1 MQDMSLTHTHNMN
14 SRNAES
20 MSDTAHPPLQSR
32 AARTEETPQM
42 PVSGKVPLPVKRS
55 GQERRTASEKELEKQ
70 QEYLRKASLYTAQLA
85 GRLGRTPTFHVHNF
99 GCQMNARDA
108 EKLSG
113 ILIASGY
120 REIQEESADFVIYNT
135 CTVRDN
141 ADQHFFGRLGRAAHH
156 KKSNPYMKIAVCGCM
171 TQEKTAVE
179 KIRKSY
185 PYVDLIFG
193 THNLFC
199 FPQYLCEIYEA
210 PNGAYDPSGKGHKLT
225 ELWDATDEIVEDLPV
240 ERKYSYKSGINI
252 MFGCD
257 NYCTYC
263 IVPYVRGHERSR
275 EPGDIIREC
284 ERLVKDG
291 VVEVMLLGQNV
302 NSYGKDLE
310 QPCTFAELLSQVAEI
325 PGMKRVRFMTPH
337 PKDMGRDVLEV
348 IRSHPNIARHIH
360 FPLQSGSNEI
370 LRRMNRRYT
379 REQFMEKAE
388 QIRELVPDAAIT
400 TDIIAGFPGETDKD
414 VEDTVDVVNRVG
426 FDNAYTFI
434 YSPRRGTPAAAMEQ
448 VPREKVQEGFDRIL
462 AAVQENARRRAAAMQ
477 GRTMV
482 ALAEE
487 INSQDASLITCRLSN
502 NLIVHVKGD
511 VSMIGH
517 FYDVT
522 LDECRNF
529 YYFGTVLGE
538 NPKGYE

>member
-1 MQDMSLTHTHNMN
+1 MPAK
-14 SRNAES
+14 RPES
-20 MSDTAHPPLQSR
+20 
-32 AARTEETPQM
+32 
-42 PVSGKVPLPVKRS
+42 
-55 GQERRTASEKELEKQ
+55 ERRQASEEELARQE
-70 QEYLRKASLYTAQLA
+70 EYLKKAQTYTAQLA
-85 GRLGRTPTFHVHNF
+85 GILGRTPTFHVQNF

-108 EKLSG
+108 EKLAG
-113 ILIASGY
+113 ILRNAGFE
-120 REIQEESADFVIYNT
+120 EIEAESADFVIYNT

-141 ADQHFFGRLGRAAHH
+141 ADQHFFGRLGRAAHF
-156 KKSNPYMKIAVCGCM
+156 KKHSPYMKIAVCGCM
-171 TQEKTAVE
+171 TQEESAVE
-179 KIRKSY
+179 KIKKSY

-199 FPQYLCEIYEA
+199 FPQYLCEVYEA
-210 PNGAYDPSGKGHKLT
+210 KNGGFDPKGHKIT
-225 ELWDATDEIVEDLPV
+225 QIWDATDEIVEDLPV

-275 EPGDIIREC
+275 QPGDIIREC
-284 ERLVKDG
+284 EKLAADG

-302 NSYGKDLE
+302 NSYGRDLE
-310 QPCTFAELLSQVAEI
+310 TPCSFAELLSAVAEV
-325 PGMKRVRFMTPH
+325 PGIKRVRFMTPH

-348 IRSHPNIARHIH
+348 IRDHPNIARHIH

-379 REQFMEKAE
+379 REQFMERAAE
-388 QIRELVPDAAIT
+388 IREVIPDAAIT
-400 TDIIAGFPGETDKD
+400 TDIIAGFPGETEKD
-414 VEDTVDVVNRVG
+414 VDGTVDVIEKVC

-434 YSPRRGTPAAAMEQ
+434 YSPRKGTPAAAMEQ
-448 VPREKVQEGFDRIL
+448 VPKEEVQKGFDRIL
-462 AAVQENARRRAAAMQ
+462 AAVQENARKRAGALA
-477 GRTMV
+477 GRTMT

-487 INSQDASLITCRLSN
+487 VNTQDPEYITCRLSN
-502 NLIVHVKGD
+502 NIIVHVRGD
-511 VSMIGH
+511 ASMIGH

-529 YYFGTVLGE
+529 YYFGTVLCE
-538 NPKGYE
+538 NVKGY

>member
-1 MQDMSLTHTHNMN
+1 MP
-14 SRNAES
+14 AK
-20 MSDTAHPPLQSR
+20 
-32 AARTEETPQM
+32 RTE
-42 PVSGKVPLPVKRS
+42 S
-55 GQERRTASEKELEKQ
+55 ERRQASEEELARQE
-70 QEYLRKASLYTAQLA
+70 EYLKKAQTYTAQLA
-85 GRLGRTPTFHVHNF
+85 GILGRTPTFHVQNF

-108 EKLSG
+108 EKLAG
-113 ILIASGY
+113 ILRNAGFE
-120 REIQEESADFVIYNT
+120 EIEAESADFVIYNT

-141 ADQHFFGRLGRAAHH
+141 ADQHFFGRLGRAAHF
-156 KKSNPYMKIAVCGCM
+156 KKHSPYMKIAVCGCM
-171 TQEKTAVE
+171 TQEESAVE
-179 KIRKSY
+179 KIKKSY

-199 FPQYLCEIYEA
+199 FPQYLCEVYEA
-210 PNGAYDPSGKGHKLT
+210 KNGGFDPKGHKIT
-225 ELWDATDEIVEDLPV
+225 QIWDATDEIVEDLPV

-275 EPGDIIREC
+275 QPGDIIREC
-284 ERLVKDG
+284 EKLAADG

-302 NSYGKDLE
+302 NSYGRDLE
-310 QPCTFAELLSQVAEI
+310 TPCSFAELLSAVAEV
-325 PGMKRVRFMTPH
+325 PGIKRVRFMTPH

-348 IRSHPNIARHIH
+348 IRDHPNIARHIH

-379 REQFMEKAE
+379 REQFMERAAE
-388 QIRELVPDAAIT
+388 IREVIPDAAIT
-400 TDIIAGFPGETDKD
+400 TDIIAGFPGETEKD
-414 VEDTVDVVNRVG
+414 VDDTVDVIEKVC

-434 YSPRRGTPAAAMEQ
+434 YSPRKGTPAAAMEQ
-448 VPREKVQEGFDRIL
+448 VPKEEVQKGFDRIL
-462 AAVQENARRRAAAMQ
+462 AAVQENARKRAGALA
-477 GRTMV
+477 GRTMT

-487 INSQDASLITCRLSN
+487 VNTQDPEYITCRLSN
-502 NLIVHVKGD
+502 NIIVHVRGD
-511 VSMIGH
+511 ASMIGH

-529 YYFGTVLGE
+529 YYFGTVLCE
-538 NPKGYE
+538 NVKGY

>member
-1 MQDMSLTHTHNMN
+1 MPAK
-14 SRNAES
+14 RPES
-20 MSDTAHPPLQSR
+20 
-32 AARTEETPQM
+32 
-42 PVSGKVPLPVKRS
+42 
-55 GQERRTASEKELEKQ
+55 ERRQASEEELARQE
-70 QEYLRKASLYTAQLA
+70 EYLKKVQIYTAQLA
-85 GRLGRTPTFHVHNF
+85 GILGRTPTFHVQNF

-108 EKLSG
+108 EKLAG
-113 ILIASGY
+113 ILRNAGFE
-120 REIQEESADFVIYNT
+120 EIEAESADFVIYNT

-141 ADQHFFGRLGRAAHH
+141 ADQHFFGRLGRAAHF
-156 KKSNPYMKIAVCGCM
+156 KKHSPYMKIAVCGCM
-171 TQEKTAVE
+171 TQEESAVE
-179 KIRKSY
+179 KIKKSY

-199 FPQYLCEIYEA
+199 FPQYLCEVYESK
-210 PNGAYDPSGKGHKLT
+210 NGGFDPKGHKIT
-225 ELWDATDEIVEDLPV
+225 QIWDATDEIVEDLPV

-275 EPGDIIREC
+275 QPGDIIREC
-284 ERLVKDG
+284 EKLAADG

-302 NSYGKDLE
+302 NSYGRDLE
-310 QPCTFAELLSQVAEI
+310 TPCSFAELLSAVAEV
-325 PGMKRVRFMTPH
+325 PGIKRVRFMTPH

-348 IRSHPNIARHIH
+348 IRDHPNIARHIH

-379 REQFMEKAE
+379 REQFMERAAE
-388 QIRELVPDAAIT
+388 IREIIPDAAIT
-400 TDIIAGFPGETDKD
+400 TDIIAGFPGETEKD
-414 VEDTVDVVNRVG
+414 VDDTVDVIEKVC

-434 YSPRRGTPAAAMEQ
+434 YSPRKGTPAAAMEQ
-448 VPREKVQEGFDRIL
+448 VPKEEVQKGFDRIL
-462 AAVQENARRRAAAMQ
+462 AAVQENARKRAGALA
-477 GRTMV
+477 GRTMT

-487 INSQDASLITCRLSN
+487 VNTQDPEYITCRLSN
-502 NLIVHVKGD
+502 NIIVHVRGD
-511 VSMIGH
+511 ASMIGH

-529 YYFGTVLGE
+529 YYFGTVLCE
-538 NPKGYE
+538 NVKGY

>member
-1 MQDMSLTHTHNMN
+1 MPAK
-14 SRNAES
+14 RPES
-20 MSDTAHPPLQSR
+20 
-32 AARTEETPQM
+32 
-42 PVSGKVPLPVKRS
+42 
-55 GQERRTASEKELEKQ
+55 ERRQASEEELARQE
-70 QEYLRKASLYTAQLA
+70 EYLKKAKIYTAQLA
-85 GRLGRTPTFHVHNF
+85 GILGRTPTFHVQNF

-108 EKLSG
+108 EKLAG
-113 ILIASGY
+113 ILRNAGFE
-120 REIQEESADFVIYNT
+120 EIEAESADFVIYNT

-141 ADQHFFGRLGRAAHH
+141 ADQHFFGRLGRAAHF
-156 KKSNPYMKIAVCGCM
+156 KKHSPYMKIAVCGCM
-171 TQEKTAVE
+171 TQEESAVE
-179 KIRKSY
+179 KIKKSY

-199 FPQYLCEIYEA
+199 FPQYLCEVYESK
-210 PNGAYDPSGKGHKLT
+210 NGGFDPKGHKIT
-225 ELWDATDEIVEDLPV
+225 QIWDATDEIVEDLPV

-275 EPGDIIREC
+275 QPGDIIREC
-284 ERLVKDG
+284 EKLAADG

-302 NSYGKDLE
+302 NSYGRDLE
-310 QPCTFAELLSQVAEI
+310 TPCSFAELLSAVAEV
-325 PGMKRVRFMTPH
+325 PGIKRVRFMTPH

-348 IRSHPNIARHIH
+348 IRDHPNIARHIH

-379 REQFMEKAE
+379 REQFMERAAE
-388 QIRELVPDAAIT
+388 IREIIPDAAIT
-400 TDIIAGFPGETDKD
+400 TDIIAGFPGETEKD
-414 VEDTVDVVNRVG
+414 VDDTVDVIEKVC

-434 YSPRRGTPAAAMEQ
+434 YSPRKGTPAAAMEQ
-448 VPREKVQEGFDRIL
+448 VPKEEVQKGFDRIL
-462 AAVQENARRRAAAMQ
+462 AAVQENARKRAGALA
-477 GRTMV
+477 GRTMT

-487 INSQDASLITCRLSN
+487 VNTQDPEYITCRLSN
-502 NLIVHVKGD
+502 NIIVHVRGD
-511 VSMIGH
+511 ASMIGH

-529 YYFGTVLGE
+529 YYFGTVLCE
-538 NPKGYE
+538 NVKGY

>member
-1 MQDMSLTHTHNMN
+1 MQNTNLT
-14 SRNAES
+14 ES
-20 MSDTAHPPLQSR
+20 TVKPR
-32 AARTEETPQM
+32 
-42 PVSGKVPLPVKRS
+42 VPMPVKRPES
-55 GQERRTASEKELEKQ
+55 ERRQASEEELTRQE
-70 QEYLRKASLYTAQLA
+70 EYLKKAQIYTAQLA
-85 GRLGRTPTFHVHNF
+85 GILGRTPTFHVQNF

-108 EKLSG
+108 EKLAG
-113 ILIASGY
+113 ILRNAGF
-120 REIQEESADFVIYNT
+120 EEMEAESADFVIYNT

-141 ADQHFFGRLGRAAHH
+141 ADQHFFGRLGRAAHF
-156 KKSNPYMKIAVCGCM
+156 KKHSPYMKIAVCGCM
-171 TQEKTAVE
+171 TQEESAVE
-179 KIRKSY
+179 KIKKSY

-199 FPQYLCEIYEA
+199 FPQYLCEVYESK
-210 PNGAYDPSGKGHKLT
+210 NGGFDPKGHKIT
-225 ELWDATDEIVEDLPV
+225 QIWDATDEIVEDLPV

-275 EPGDIIREC
+275 QPGDIIREC
-284 ERLVKDG
+284 EKLAADG

-302 NSYGKDLE
+302 NSYGRDLE
-310 QPCTFAELLSQVAEI
+310 TPCSFAELLSAVAEV
-325 PGMKRVRFMTPH
+325 PGIKRVRFMTPH

-348 IRSHPNIARHIH
+348 IRDHPNIARHIH

-379 REQFMEKAE
+379 REQFMERAAE
-388 QIRELVPDAAIT
+388 IREIIPDAAIT
-400 TDIIAGFPGETDKD
+400 TDIIAGFPGETEKD
-414 VEDTVDVVNRVG
+414 VDDTVDVIEKVC

-434 YSPRRGTPAAAMEQ
+434 YSPRKGTPAAAMEQ
-448 VPREKVQEGFDRIL
+448 VPKEEVQKGFDRIL
-462 AAVQENARRRAAAMQ
+462 AAVQENARKRAGALA
-477 GRTMV
+477 GRTMT

-487 INSQDASLITCRLSN
+487 VNTQDPEYITCRLSN
-502 NLIVHVKGD
+502 NIIVHVRGD
-511 VSMIGH
+511 ASMIGH

-529 YYFGTVLGE
+529 YYFGTVLCE
-538 NPKGYE
+538 NVKGY

>member
-1 MQDMSLTHTHNMN
+1 MQNTNLT
-14 SRNAES
+14 ES
-20 MSDTAHPPLQSR
+20 TVKPRVP
-32 AARTEETPQM
+32 M
-42 PVSGKVPLPVKRS
+42 PAKRPES
-55 GQERRTASEKELEKQ
+55 ERRQASEEELARQEK
-70 QEYLRKASLYTAQLA
+70 YLKKARIYTAQLA
-85 GRLGRTPTFHVHNF
+85 GILGRTPTFHVQNF

-108 EKLSG
+108 EKLAG
-113 ILIASGY
+113 ILRNAGY
-120 REIQEESADFVIYNT
+120 EEIEAESADFVIYNT

-141 ADQHFFGRLGRAAHH
+141 ADQHFFGRLGRAAHF
-156 KKSNPYMKIAVCGCM
+156 KKHSPYMKIAVCGCM
-171 TQEKTAVE
+171 TQEESAVE
-179 KIRKSY
+179 KIKKSY

-199 FPQYLCEIYEA
+199 FPQYLCEVYEA
-210 PNGAYDPSGKGHKLT
+210 KNGGFDPKGHKIT
-225 ELWDATDEIVEDLPV
+225 QIWDATDEIVEDLPV

-275 EPGDIIREC
+275 QPGDIIREC
-284 ERLVKDG
+284 EKLAADG

-302 NSYGKDLE
+302 NSYGRDLE
-310 QPCTFAELLSQVAEI
+310 TPCSFAELLSAVAEV
-325 PGMKRVRFMTPH
+325 PGIKRVRFMTPH

-348 IRSHPNIARHIH
+348 IRDHPNIARHIH

-379 REQFMEKAE
+379 REQFMERAAE
-388 QIRELVPDAAIT
+388 IREVIPDAAIT
-400 TDIIAGFPGETDKD
+400 TDIIAGFPGETEKD
-414 VEDTVDVVNRVG
+414 VDDTVDVIEKVC

-434 YSPRRGTPAAAMEQ
+434 YSPRKGTPAAAMEQ
-448 VPREKVQEGFDRIL
+448 VPKEEVQKGFDRIL
-462 AAVQENARRRAAAMQ
+462 AAVQENARKRAGALA
-477 GRTMV
+477 GRTMT

-487 INSQDASLITCRLSN
+487 VNTQDPEYITCRLSN
-502 NLIVHVKGD
+502 NIIVHVRGD
-511 VSMIGH
+511 ASMIGH

-529 YYFGTVLGE
+529 YYFGTVLCE
-538 NPKGYE
+538 NVKGY

>member
-1 MQDMSLTHTHNMN
+1 MTNTTNTEPNH
-14 SRNAES
+14 
-20 MSDTAHPPLQSR
+20 SDAAAAGQTTAAPKAPR
-32 AARTEETPQM
+32 
-42 PVSGKVPLPVKRS
+42 VPMPVKRS
-55 GQERRTASEKELEKQ
+55 REEKEQASREELQ
-70 QEYLRKASLYTAQLA
+70 RQEEFLAKSKIYTSQLA
-85 GRLGRTPTFHVHNF
+85 GILGRTPTFHVHNF

-108 EKLSG
+108 EKLAG
-113 ILIASGY
+113 ILRASGY
-120 REIQEESADFVIYNT
+120 EEIEEESADFVIYNT

-141 ADQHFFGRLGRAAHH
+141 ADQHFFGRLGRAAHY
-156 KKSNPYMKIAVCGCM
+156 KKSNSYMKIAVCGCM
-171 TQEKTAVE
+171 TQEDSAVQ

-199 FPQYLCEIYEA
+199 FPQYLCEVYEA
-210 PNGAYDPSGKGHKLT
+210 KNGSFDPKGHKVT
-225 ELWDATDEIVEDLPV
+225 NLWQATDEIVEDLPV

-275 EPGDIIREC
+275 EPKDILREC
-284 ERLVKDG
+284 ERLVADG

-302 NSYGKDLE
+302 NSYGRDLE
-310 QPCTFAELLSQVAEI
+310 QPCSFAELLAAVAEI
-325 PGMKRVRFMTPH
+325 KGLKRVRFMTPH
-337 PKDMGRDVLEV
+337 PKDMGADVLEV
-348 IRSHPNIARHIH
+348 VRDHPNIARHIH

-379 REQFMEKAE
+379 REQFMERAAM
-388 QIRELVPDAAIT
+388 IREMVPDAAIT
-400 TDIIAGFPGETDKD
+400 TDIIAGFPGETESD
-414 VEDTVDVVNRVG
+414 VNDTIDVVEKVQ

-434 YSPRRGTPAAAMEQ
+434 YSPRTGTPAAAMEQ
-448 VPREKVQEGFDRIL
+448 VPKEEVQKGFDRIL
-462 AAVQENARRRAAAMQ
+462 ASVQENARKRAGLLQ

-487 INSQDASLITCRLSN
+487 MNSQDPEYVTCRLSN
-502 NLIVHVKGD
+502 NIIVHVKGD
-511 VSMIGH
+511 ASMIGH

-522 LDECRNF
+522 LDECRGF
-529 YYFGTVLGE
+529 YYFGTVLQE
-538 NPKGYE
+538 NLLGY

>member
-1 MQDMSLTHTHNMN
+1 MPAK
-14 SRNAES
+14 RPES
-20 MSDTAHPPLQSR
+20 
-32 AARTEETPQM
+32 
-42 PVSGKVPLPVKRS
+42 
-55 GQERRTASEKELEKQ
+55 ERRQASEEELARQK
-70 QEYLRKASLYTAQLA
+70 EYLKKAQIYTAQLA
-85 GRLGRTPTFHVHNF
+85 GILGRTPTFHVQNF

-108 EKLSG
+108 EKLAG
-113 ILIASGY
+113 ILRNAGFE
-120 REIQEESADFVIYNT
+120 EIEAESADFVIYNT

-141 ADQHFFGRLGRAAHH
+141 ADQHFFGRLGRAAHF
-156 KKSNPYMKIAVCGCM
+156 KKHSPYMKIAVCGCM
-171 TQEKTAVE
+171 TQEESAVE
-179 KIRKSY
+179 KIKKSY

-199 FPQYLCEIYEA
+199 FPQYLCEVYESK
-210 PNGAYDPSGKGHKLT
+210 NGGFDPKGHKIT
-225 ELWDATDEIVEDLPV
+225 QIWDATDEIVEDLPV

-275 EPGDIIREC
+275 QPGDIIREC
-284 ERLVKDG
+284 EKLAADG

-302 NSYGKDLE
+302 NSYGRDLE
-310 QPCTFAELLSQVAEI
+310 TPCSFAELLSAVAEV
-325 PGMKRVRFMTPH
+325 PGIKRVRFMTPH

-348 IRSHPNIARHIH
+348 IRDHPNIARHIH

-379 REQFMEKAE
+379 REQFMERAAE
-388 QIRELVPDAAIT
+388 IREIIPDAAIT
-400 TDIIAGFPGETDKD
+400 TDIIAGFPGETEKD
-414 VEDTVDVVNRVG
+414 VDDTVDVIEKVC

-434 YSPRRGTPAAAMEQ
+434 YSPRKGTPAAAMEQ
-448 VPREKVQEGFDRIL
+448 VPKEEVQKGFDRIL
-462 AAVQENARRRAAAMQ
+462 AAVQENARKRAGALA
-477 GRTMV
+477 GRTMT

-487 INSQDASLITCRLSN
+487 VNTQDPEYITCRLSN
-502 NLIVHVKGD
+502 NIIVHVRGD
-511 VSMIGH
+511 ASMIGH

-529 YYFGTVLGE
+529 YYFGTVLCE
-538 NPKGYE
+538 NVKGY

>member
-1 MQDMSLTHTHNMN
+1 MQDTN
-14 SRNAES
+14 STQMKPHDNVPN
-20 MSDTAHPPLQSR
+20 D
-32 AARTEETPQM
+32 AAR
-42 PVSGKVPLPVKRS
+42 GGIRVPLPVKRS
-55 GQERRTASEKELEKQ
+55 PQERREASARELERQ
-70 QEYLRKASLYTAQLA
+70 QEYLEKSILYTAQLSE
-85 GRLGRTPTFHVHNF
+85 RLGRTPTFHVHNF

-113 ILIASGY
+113 ILRAAGY
-120 REIQEESADFVIYNT
+120 EEIQEESADFVIYNT

-141 ADQHFFGRLGRAAHH
+141 ADQHFFGRLGRAAHF
-156 KKSNPYMKIAVCGCM
+156 KKANPRMKIAVCGCM
-171 TQEKTAVE
+171 TQEDSAVTTL
-179 KIRKSY
+179 KKRY

-199 FPQYLCEIYEA
+199 FPQYLCAVYETKS
-210 PNGAYDPSGKGHKLT
+210 GAYDPSGKGHKLT
-225 ELWDATDEIVEDLPV
+225 ALWDSTDEIVEDLPV
-240 ERKYSYKSGINI
+240 ERKYRYKSGINI

-275 EPGDIIREC
+275 EPADILREC
-284 ERLVKDG
+284 ERLAADG

-310 QPCTFAELLSQVAEI
+310 TPCTFAGLLAAVAEV
-325 PGMKRVRFMTPH
+325 PGIKRVRFMTPH
-337 PKDMGRDVLEV
+337 PKDMGQDVLEV
-348 IRSHPNIARHIH
+348 IKTHPNIARHIH

-379 REQFMEKAE
+379 REQFMEKAG
-388 QIRELVPDAAIT
+388 QIREMLPDAAIT
-400 TDIIAGFPGETDKD
+400 TDIIAGFPGETRAD
-414 VEDTVDVVNRVG
+414 VDDTVDVVERVG

-434 YSPRRGTPAAAMEQ
+434 YSPRKGTPAASMPQ
-448 VPREKVQEGFDRIL
+448 VPREEVQEGFDRIL
-462 AAVQENARRRAAAMQ
+462 AAVQDNARKRAAALR
-477 GRTMV
+477 GRTMT

-487 INSQDASLITCRLSN
+487 MNSQDPSYVTCRLSN

-511 VSMIGH
+511 ASMIGH

-522 LDECRNF
+522 LDDCRNF

-538 NPKGYE
+538 NERGC

>member
-1 MQDMSLTHTHNMN
+1 MPAK
-14 SRNAES
+14 RPES
-20 MSDTAHPPLQSR
+20 
-32 AARTEETPQM
+32 
-42 PVSGKVPLPVKRS
+42 
-55 GQERRTASEKELEKQ
+55 ERRQASEEELARQK
-70 QEYLRKASLYTAQLA
+70 EYLKKAQIYTAQLA
-85 GRLGRTPTFHVHNF
+85 GILGRTPTFHVQNF

-108 EKLSG
+108 EKLAG
-113 ILIASGY
+113 ILRNAGFE
-120 REIQEESADFVIYNT
+120 EIEAESADFVIYNT

-141 ADQHFFGRLGRAAHH
+141 ADQHFFGRLGRAAHF
-156 KKSNPYMKIAVCGCM
+156 KKHSPYMKIAVCGCM
-171 TQEKTAVE
+171 TQEESAVE
-179 KIRKSY
+179 KIKRSY

-199 FPQYLCEIYEA
+199 FPQYLCEVYESK
-210 PNGAYDPSGKGHKLT
+210 NGGFDPKGHKIT
-225 ELWDATDEIVEDLPV
+225 QIWDATDEIVEDLPV

-275 EPGDIIREC
+275 QPGDIIREC
-284 ERLVKDG
+284 EKLAADG

-302 NSYGKDLE
+302 NSYGRDLE
-310 QPCTFAELLSQVAEI
+310 TPCSFAELLSAVAEV
-325 PGMKRVRFMTPH
+325 PGIKRVRFMTPH

-348 IRSHPNIARHIH
+348 IRDHPNIARHIH

-379 REQFMEKAE
+379 REQFMERAAE
-388 QIRELVPDAAIT
+388 IREIIPDAAIT
-400 TDIIAGFPGETDKD
+400 TDIIAGFPGETEKD
-414 VEDTVDVVNRVG
+414 VDDTVDVIEKVC

-434 YSPRRGTPAAAMEQ
+434 YSPRKGTPAAAMEQ
-448 VPREKVQEGFDRIL
+448 VPKEEVQKGFDRIL
-462 AAVQENARRRAAAMQ
+462 AAVQENARKRAGALA
-477 GRTMV
+477 GRTMT

-487 INSQDASLITCRLSN
+487 VNTQDPEYITCRLSN
-502 NLIVHVKGD
+502 NIIVHVRGD
-511 VSMIGH
+511 ASMIGH

-529 YYFGTVLGE
+529 YYFGTVLCE
-538 NPKGYE
+538 NVKGY

>member
-1 MQDMSLTHTHNMN
+1 MNLT
-14 SRNAES
+14 ES
-20 MSDTAHPPLQSR
+20 TEKPRVPMPAK
-32 AARTEETPQM
+32 RTE
-42 PVSGKVPLPVKRS
+42 S
-55 GQERRTASEKELEKQ
+55 ERRQASEEELARQE
-70 QEYLRKASLYTAQLA
+70 EYLKKAQTYTAQLA
-85 GRLGRTPTFHVHNF
+85 GILGRTPTFHVQNF

-108 EKLSG
+108 EKLAG
-113 ILIASGY
+113 ILRNAGFE
-120 REIQEESADFVIYNT
+120 EIEAESADFVIYNT

-141 ADQHFFGRLGRAAHH
+141 ADQHFFGRLGRAAHF
-156 KKSNPYMKIAVCGCM
+156 KKHSPYMKIAVCGCM
-171 TQEKTAVE
+171 TQEESAVE
-179 KIRKSY
+179 KIKKSY

-199 FPQYLCEIYEA
+199 FPQYLCEVYEA
-210 PNGAYDPSGKGHKLT
+210 KNGGFDPKGHKIT
-225 ELWDATDEIVEDLPV
+225 QIWDATDEIVEDLPV

-275 EPGDIIREC
+275 QPGDIIREC
-284 ERLVKDG
+284 EKLAADG

-302 NSYGKDLE
+302 NSYGRDLE
-310 QPCTFAELLSQVAEI
+310 TPCSFAELLSAVAEV
-325 PGMKRVRFMTPH
+325 PGIKRVRFMTPH

-348 IRSHPNIARHIH
+348 IRDHPNIARHIH

-379 REQFMEKAE
+379 REQFMERAAE
-388 QIRELVPDAAIT
+388 IREVIPDAAIT
-400 TDIIAGFPGETDKD
+400 TDIIAGFPGETEKD
-414 VEDTVDVVNRVG
+414 VDDTVDVIEKVC

-434 YSPRRGTPAAAMEQ
+434 YSPRKGTPAAAMEQ
-448 VPREKVQEGFDRIL
+448 VPKEEVQKGFDRIL
-462 AAVQENARRRAAAMQ
+462 AAVQENARKRAGALA
-477 GRTMV
+477 GRTMT

-487 INSQDASLITCRLSN
+487 VNTQDPEYITCRLSN
-502 NLIVHVKGD
+502 NIIVHVRGD
-511 VSMIGH
+511 ASMIGH

-529 YYFGTVLGE
+529 YYFGTVLCE
-538 NPKGYE
+538 NVKGY

>member
-1 MQDMSLTHTHNMN
+1 MQDTNSTQMN
-14 SRNAES
+14 PHDS
-20 MSDTAHPPLQSR
+20 MPNKTAGERPR
-32 AARTEETPQM
+32 
-42 PVSGKVPLPVKRS
+42 VPLPVKRS
-55 GQERRTASEKELEKQ
+55 PEERREASARELERQ
-70 QEYLRKASLYTAQLA
+70 QEYLQKSVLYTAQLA
-85 GRLGRTPTFHVHNF
+85 ARLGRTPTFHVHNF

-113 ILIASGY
+113 ILRTAGY
-120 REIQEESADFVIYNT
+120 EEIPEESADFVIYNT

-141 ADQHFFGRLGRAAHH
+141 ADQHFFGRLGRAAHF
-156 KKSNPYMKIAVCGCM
+156 KKTNPRMKIAVCGCM
-171 TQEKTAVE
+171 TQEDSAVAQL
-179 KIRKSY
+179 KKRY

-199 FPQYLCEIYEA
+199 FPQYLCAVYETRD
-210 PNGAYDPSGKGHKLT
+210 GAYDPSGKGHKLT
-225 ELWDATDEIVEDLPV
+225 ALWDSTDEIVEDLPV
-240 ERKYSYKSGINI
+240 ERKYPYKSGINI

-275 EPGDIIREC
+275 EPVDILREC
-284 ERLVKDG
+284 ERLVADG

-310 QPCTFAELLSQVAEI
+310 TPCTFAELLSAVAEV
-325 PGMKRVRFMTPH
+325 PGVKRVRFMTPH
-337 PKDMGRDVLEV
+337 PKDMGQDVLEV
-348 IRSHPNIARHIH
+348 IRTHPNIARHIH

-379 REQFMEKAE
+379 REQFLEKAGL
-388 QIRELVPDAAIT
+388 IREMLPDAAIT
-400 TDIIAGFPGETDKD
+400 TDIIAGFPGETRED
-414 VEDTVDVVNRVG
+414 VDATVDIVQRVG

-434 YSPRRGTPAAAMEQ
+434 YSPRKGTPAASMPQ
-448 VPREKVQEGFDRIL
+448 VPKEEVQEGFDRIL
-462 AAVQENARRRAAAMQ
+462 AAVQDNARKRAAALR
-477 GRTMV
+477 GRTMT

-487 INSQDASLITCRLSN
+487 MNSQDPSYVTCRLSN
-502 NLIVHVKGD
+502 NLVVHVKGD
-511 VSMIGH
+511 ASMIGH

-522 LDECRNF
+522 LDDCRNF

-538 NPKGYE
+538 NEKGW